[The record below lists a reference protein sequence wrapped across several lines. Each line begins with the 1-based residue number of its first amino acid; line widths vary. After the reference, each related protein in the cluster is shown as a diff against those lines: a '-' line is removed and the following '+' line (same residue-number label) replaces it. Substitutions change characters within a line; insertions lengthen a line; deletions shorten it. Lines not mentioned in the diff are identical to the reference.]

1 MLDYT
6 NLDKFQRSNSYI
18 ENYNRRIK
26 LKLSKYLYGKSK
38 CKISWPLF
46 LYFIKNEEKDVKN
59 DNYNLENKVE
69 IKLTDIKY
77 ENKEKTKSKEIIET
91 NNDLLENISSNKI
104 EDILIYNR
112 PWLKFNQFSCRHD
125 VFFYYIILLF
135 ITRLKMKKKILF

>member
-1 MLDYT
+1 M
-6 NLDKFQRSNSYI
+6 
-18 ENYNRRIK
+18 
-26 LKLSKYLYGKSK
+26 YGKSK

-77 ENKEKTKSKEIIET
+77 ENKEKFKSKKLIET
-91 NNDLLENISSNKI
+91 NLFEDNTSNKI
-104 EDILIYNR
+104 EDIFIYNR

-135 ITRLKMKKKILF
+135 MMK

>member
-6 NLDKFQRSNSYI
+6 NLDKFQRSNSYF

-69 IKLTDIKY
+69 IKLADIKY
-77 ENKEKTKSKEIIET
+77 ETNEK
-91 NNDLLENISSNKI
+91 NISKK
-104 EDILIYNR
+104 LI
-112 PWLKFNQFSCRHD
+112 
-125 VFFYYIILLF
+125 
-135 ITRLKMKKKILF
+135 